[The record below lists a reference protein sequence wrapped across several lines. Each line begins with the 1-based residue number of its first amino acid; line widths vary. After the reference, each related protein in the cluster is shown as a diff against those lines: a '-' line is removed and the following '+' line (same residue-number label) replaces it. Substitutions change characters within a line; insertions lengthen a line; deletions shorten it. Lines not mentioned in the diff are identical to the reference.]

1 MVNSQHNEEQ
11 PIRWMLHFFT
21 IGVVGWALYEGHL
34 VTITGDEDL
43 FLKFLFNVALLQ
55 GIYGAA
61 LALGSVIY
69 PMMMGLIRK
78 KLDISKEDYVSGIC
92 CLYGIA
98 LFAAGFGLFEIR
110 DYEFFINIPFS
121 MVAINIAIF
130 MLLAR
135 PAMAHIIYRMGLWW
149 FLLSLFIFFVLVGL
163 KRDD

>member
-1 MVNSQHNEEQ
+1 MDNSQHHEEQ

-34 VTITGDEDL
+34 VKITGDEDQ
-43 FLKFLFNVALLQ
+43 FLEFLFNVALLQ

-69 PMMMGLIRK
+69 PMMMGIIRK
-78 KLDISKEDYVSGIC
+78 KLDISKEDFSSAIC

-98 LFAAGFGLFEIR
+98 LFAAGFGLFEVR
-110 DYEFFINIPFS
+110 DYEFFVNYPLS
-121 MVAINIAIF
+121 MVAINISIF
-130 MLLAR
+130 LLLAR
-135 PAMAHIIYRMGLWW
+135 PAMAHVIYRMGFWW
-149 FLLSLFIFFVLVGL
+149 FLLSLFIFFVLVAL